1 MTHEREVA
9 YISGAI
15 TSDPNYLQK
24 FADAEMVLE
33 HLGYVVMNP
42 TNTPLGLNYDEYMKL
57 DLLLVEIADTLV
69 MLPDWLQSD
78 GATLEHDHAAMLKK
92 RIIDYRGIGTE
103 SPLAAKEAWKDL
115 LENS

>member
-1 MTHEREVA
+1 MTHDKEVA

-15 TSDPNYLQK
+15 THDPNYKQK
-24 FADAEMVLE
+24 FANAQTVLE
-33 HLGYVVMNP
+33 YLGYAVMNP
-42 TNTPLGLNYDEYMKL
+42 CMLPLGLTHDEYMRI
-57 DLLLVEIADTLV
+57 DLVMVGIADTLV
-69 MLPDWLQSD
+69 MLPDWKHSD

>member
-1 MTHEREVA
+1 MKHQTEIA

-15 TSDPNYLQK
+15 THDPNYKAK
-24 FADAEMVLE
+24 FADAEMVLD
-33 HLGYVVMNP
+33 HLGYRVINP
-42 TNTPLGLNYDEYMKL
+42 CILPEGLRYHEYIDV
-57 DLLLVEIADTLV
+57 DLLLVEVADTII
-69 MLPDWLQSD
+69 MLPDWKHSD